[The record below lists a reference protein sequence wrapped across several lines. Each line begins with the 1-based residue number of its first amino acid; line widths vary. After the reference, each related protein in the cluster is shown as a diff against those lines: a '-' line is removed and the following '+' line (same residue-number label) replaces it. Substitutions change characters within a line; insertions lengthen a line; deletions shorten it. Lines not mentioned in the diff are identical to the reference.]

1 MAETTNNFTG
11 AKMNKDIDDR
21 LIAENE
27 YRNAINLQISKSENS
42 DVGAL
47 QTILGNELV
56 IDFNTLTGSTNLDC
70 IGYFVDTANSRVF
83 LFLTN
88 YTDTTLNGQ
97 YNKLADNYIYLY
109 NSLQNTYTKLVEGPF
124 LNFSKTNPIIGVNL
138 LEDLLFWTDN
148 RNQPRKINISRA
160 LNSITYYTIEDQI
173 SVAKL
178 SPVYAIDLYKT
189 SALELASTAT
199 VGTVSGSGPYTAEI
213 TPGLTFPESLITI
226 GDIVYAT
233 PGTSDFT
240 IGEVTAVNTTG
251 PNLVSFTVSSDTIFT
266 SGTISLLYVN
276 RDETTMYNVTDEFL
290 PIGGSTAIVNGAISA
305 TNTFVIDDPGLP
317 EFWPKPGQ
325 LISSTDPLSDI
336 PPNIRVVSY
345 NDTTF
350 TVVVNAN
357 ITLADN
363 LEVKFNANPYYNP
376 DYIGDPTFL
385 ENKFVR
391 FSYRYK
397 FDDNEYSI
405 FAPFTQ
411 IAYIPRQDGYFL
423 YEPNPDPLQEPI
435 IDDETAAYRSTI
447 VSFMYNKVNNILLQ
461 IKLPCNANELQSKFK
476 ISEVEILYKESDGL
490 AVQTV
495 DVIPYTEI
503 ASQAGTGDVYVYNYQ
518 SKKPFRTLPERDT
531 LRVYDKT
538 PVRALGQEIASNR
551 VIYSN
556 YQDKQGYPKF
566 LNYNVACNEKSPFN
580 LEANTTSL
588 IEYPNHSVKQN
599 RNYEVGIVLSDKF
612 GRQSGVI
619 LSNALSSFNNSFGAA
634 SLYVPYKE
642 ETSPGSEIPE
652 DGLVNQWPG
661 LSLKV
666 LFNNPID
673 GGGISDWPGIYNGEA
688 TEDDYNPLGWYSYKI
703 VVKQNEQDYYN
714 VYLPGMM
721 AAYPTEPLKE
731 LDKTSHFVLIG
742 DNINKVP
749 RDLNDVSNTQEQ
761 YRSSVKLYSR
771 VNNIEPDWQNQQFY
785 PGNTFSFVNTIATVN
800 SLFSLSTSLPIE
812 YDQFYQVDSNPLI
825 GRLTTDTKL
834 GITTTEAG
842 VSEPPKTIRLAV
854 AETDPFD
861 SRLDIYWET
870 STSGII
876 SELNEAIIVGSDAP
890 ARLEGWIFG
899 FNEAAEP
906 GDPDDNPVDDF
917 YFVDTIGTLL
927 EIPLGDITMT
937 VVDGD
942 GNPRN
947 EFIMTQGSADG
958 KFNIEI
964 IDYFYYGFN
973 AIQLESYVFTFTV
986 NTFVPNPTQTV
997 FTKYGQ
1003 LSNVAPTILN
1013 KPTEPIFPSPLS
1025 PVVYLFQGNN
1035 GSNINGGRDGEDLQW
1050 SILGGSMQFQIDP
1063 VTGLLTKTFVDID
1076 QGTAELTIVLTDAG
1090 GDTDQVDIT
1099 IVISATAG
1107 ISFNVTSPL
1116 GAGITSTQI
1125 TGTFSAIG
1133 TITVADGYNC
1143 LVRAGAFPFPD
1154 GPNNVQATVNIVGY
1168 SALFA
1173 SAFDGAPGSYSAGSH
1188 VLSGPG
1194 TYEFNN
1200 IFVSFSGGGGSG
1212 DISELGGG
1220 GTGGMY
1226 LESV

>member
-70 IGYFVDTANSRVF
+70 IGYFVDTSNSRVF

-213 TPGLTFPESLITI
+213 TPGLTFPASLITI
-226 GDIVYAT
+226 GGIVYAT

-240 IGEVTAVNTTG
+240 SGEVTAVNTTG
-251 PNLVSFTVSSDTIFT
+251 PNVISFTVSSDTIFT

-290 PIGGSTAIVNGAISA
+290 PGGGSIAIVDGAISA

-317 EFWPKPGQ
+317 EFWPKVGQ

-350 TVVVNAN
+350 TVVVDAN

-619 LSNALSSFNNSFGAA
+619 LSNALSSFNSNFGAA

-673 GGGISDWPGIYNGEA
+673 GGGISDWPGIYNEDA
-688 TEDDYNPLGWYSYKI
+688 NSDDYNPLGWYSYKI

-721 AAYPTEPLKE
+721 AAYPMEPLKE

-800 SLFSLSTSLPIE
+800 SLFSLSTLPLPIE

-870 STSGII
+870 TTSGII
-876 SELNEAIIVGSDAP
+876 SELNEKIIAGSDAP

-906 GDPDDNPVDDF
+906 LNPDDNPVDDF

-927 EIPLGDITMT
+927 VIPLGDITMT
-937 VVDGD
+937 VIDGD

-947 EFIMTQGSADG
+947 EFIMTNGSAPG
-958 KFNIEI
+958 KFNIDI
-964 IDYFYYGFN
+964 VDYFYYGFN

-986 NTFVPNPTQTV
+986 NTFVPDPTQTV

-1003 LSNVAPTILN
+1003 LSNVAPTIIN
-1013 KPTEPIFPSPLS
+1013 PPTEPIIPNPLS
-1025 PVVYLFQGNN
+1025 PIIYLFEGVN
-1035 GSNINGGRDGEDLQW
+1035 GSNPLGGRSTEDLTW
-1050 SILGGSMQFQIDP
+1050 SIVGGSIQFQIDP
-1063 VTGLLTKTFVDID
+1063 VTGVLTKTFVDLLD
-1076 QGTAELTIVLTDAG
+1076 EGTVELTIRLTDAG
-1090 GDTDQVDIT
+1090 GDFDEVDIT
-1099 IVISATAG
+1099 IIISSTAG
-1107 ISFNVTSPL
+1107 ISFDITN
-1116 GAGITSTQI
+1116 GASGIISTQV
-1125 TGTFSAIG
+1125 TGTFDSVG
-1133 TITVADGYNC
+1133 TITVQAGYTC
-1143 LVRAGAFPFPD
+1143 RVRAGAFPFPD
-1154 GPNNVQATVNIVGY
+1154 GPNNVQTTVTLVGY
-1168 SALFA
+1168 TPLFV
-1173 SAFDGAPGSYSAGSH
+1173 SAFDGTPGGYSFEEH
-1188 VLSGPG
+1188 ILSGPG
-1194 TYEFNN
+1194 TYAFNN
-1200 IFVSFSGGGGSG
+1200 IFVSFSGGG
-1212 DISELGGG
+1212 EFGGG

-1226 LESV
+1226 LDSV

>member
-213 TPGLTFPESLITI
+213 TPGLTFPASLITI

-233 PGTSDFT
+233 PGASDFT
-240 IGEVTAVNTTG
+240 SGEVTAVNTTG

-290 PIGGSTAIVNGAISA
+290 PISGSTAIVDGAISA

-336 PPNIRVVSY
+336 PSNIRVVSY

-350 TVVVNAN
+350 TVVVDAN

-580 LEANTTSL
+580 LLANTTSL

-599 RNYEVGIVLSDKF
+599 RNYEVGIILSDKF

-721 AAYPTEPLKE
+721 AAYPMESLKE

-785 PGNTFSFVNTIATVN
+785 PGNSFSFVNTIATVN
-800 SLFSLSTSLPIE
+800 SLFSPPATLPIE

-834 GITTTEAG
+834 GITTAEAG

-876 SELNEAIIVGSDAP
+876 SELNEAIIAGSDAP
-890 ARLEGWIFG
+890 SRIENWNFG

-906 GDPDDNPVDDF
+906 MDPDDNPVDDF

-937 VVDGD
+937 VTDGV

-947 EFIMTQGSADG
+947 EFIITNGSAPG
-958 KFNIEI
+958 KFNIDI
-964 IDYFYYGFN
+964 VDYFYYGFN

-986 NTFVPNPTQTV
+986 NTFIPFPTTST
-997 FTKYGQ
+997 FTKNGA
-1003 LSNVAPTILN
+1003 LSNVAPTITN
-1013 KPTEPIFPSPLS
+1013 KPAETVYPSPLS
-1025 PVVYLFQGNN
+1025 PIVYQFEGVN
-1035 GSNINGGRDGEDLQW
+1035 GSNPSGGRETENLTW
-1050 SILGGSMQFQIDP
+1050 SIIEFEDNLQFQIDP
-1063 VTGLLTKTFVDID
+1063 VTGLLTKSFIETDEGI
-1076 QGTAELTIVLTDAG
+1076 TNLTVILTDAG
-1090 GDTDQVDIT
+1090 GLIDQCIIT
-1099 IVISATAG
+1099 IDISSTAG
-1107 ISFNVTSPL
+1107 INTFVTSGGP
-1116 GAGITSTQI
+1116 GIISTQA
-1125 TGTFSAIG
+1125 TGTFNSVG
-1133 TITVADGYNC
+1133 YITVEDGYNC
-1143 LVRAGAFPFPD
+1143 RVRAGAFPFPD
-1154 GPNNVQATVNIVGY
+1154 GLNSVQAQVTLVGY

-1173 SAFDGAPGSYSAGSH
+1173 SAYDGDPGTYSFDDHILP
-1188 VLSGPG
+1188 GPG
-1194 TYEFNN
+1194 TYYFNN
-1200 IFVSFSGGGGSG
+1200 IFVNYSG
-1212 DISELGGG
+1212 EG

-1226 LESV
+1226 LQSI

>member
-70 IGYFVDTANSRVF
+70 IGYFVDTSNSRVF

-213 TPGLTFPESLITI
+213 TPGLTFPASLITI

-233 PGTSDFT
+233 SGSSNFTS
-240 IGEVTAVNTTG
+240 GEVTAVNTTG
-251 PNLVSFTVSSDTIFT
+251 PNVVSFTVSSDTIFT
-266 SGTISLLYVN
+266 SGTISLLHVN

-290 PIGGSTAIVNGAISA
+290 PGGGSTAIVDGAISA

-317 EFWPKPGQ
+317 EFWPKVGQ

-350 TVVVNAN
+350 TVVVDAN

-411 IAYIPRQDGYFL
+411 ISYIPRQDGYFL
-423 YEPNPDPLQEPI
+423 YEPNPVPGQEAL

-461 IKLPCNANELQSKFK
+461 IKLPCNADELQSKFK
-476 ISEVEILYKESDGL
+476 IAEIEILYKESDNL
-490 AVQTV
+490 SVQTV

-503 ASQAGTGDVYVYNYQ
+503 ASQAGTGDLYVYNYQ

-566 LNYNVACNEKSPFN
+566 LNYNVACNEKSPFT
-580 LEANTTSL
+580 LAANTTSI

-599 RNYEVGIVLSDKF
+599 RNYEVGIILSDKF

-673 GGGISDWPGIYNGEA
+673 GGGISDWPGIYNGVA
-688 TEDDYNPLGWYSYKI
+688 NSDDYNPLGWYSYKI

-721 AAYPTEPLKE
+721 AAYPMEPLKE

-771 VNNIEPDWQNQQFY
+771 VNNVEPDWQNQQFY

-800 SLFSLSTSLPIE
+800 SLFSPPIPPLALPDE
-812 YDQFYQVDSNPLI
+812 YLQFYQVVSNPLI

-834 GITTTEAG
+834 GITTAEAG
-842 VSEPPKTIRLAV
+842 PSEPFPKTIRLAV

-876 SELNEAIIVGSDAP
+876 SELNEAIVTGSDAP
-890 ARLEGWIFG
+890 SRLENWNFLLD
-899 FNEAAEP
+899 EAAEP
-906 GDPDDNPVDDF
+906 FDPLYNPVNDF
-917 YFVDTIGTLL
+917 YFVDLIGTLL

-937 VVDGD
+937 VVDGA

-973 AIQLESYVFTFTV
+973 AIQLESYEFTFTV
-986 NTFVPNPTQTV
+986 NTFIPVPITST
-997 FTKYGQ
+997 FTKDVG
-1003 LSNVAPTILN
+1003 LRNVDPTITN
-1013 KPTEPIFPSPLS
+1013 PPTEPIFPRPDSLN
-1025 PVVYLFQGNN
+1025 VYPFQGNN

-1050 SILGGSMQFQIDP
+1050 SILGGSPQFQIDP
-1063 VTGLLTKTFVDID
+1063 VTGLLTKTSVDINS
-1076 QGTAELTIVLTDAG
+1076 GTTNLTIVLTDAG
-1090 GDTDQVDIT
+1090 GDTDFVNIT
-1099 IVISATAG
+1099 ITMSAMAG
-1107 ISFNVTSPL
+1107 ISVNTD
-1116 GAGITSTQI
+1116 ITSTQI
-1125 TGTFSAIG
+1125 TGTFSAVG
-1133 TITVADGYNC
+1133 EITVLDGYNC
-1143 LVRAGAFPFPD
+1143 EVRAGAFPFPD
-1154 GPNNVQATVNIVGY
+1154 GPNNVETTVTIGGY

-1173 SAFDGAPGSYSAGSH
+1173 SAFNGAPGVFSSAAH

-1194 TYEFNN
+1194 TYPFN
-1200 IFVSFSGGGGSG
+1200 IFVFFSGGGGPG
-1212 DISELGGG
+1212 DISLEDGG

-1226 LESV
+1226 LQSV